1 MSERE
6 IQNDIQKEHS
16 RGATRLLRINC
27 GAAWQGQ
34 VIDQT
39 PARLVLSPWYPVKLA
54 AEGVSDLLGWT
65 TVEITADMVGTKVA
79 VLTAVEVKDRG
90 KPTPEQLSFLHLV
103 RRSGGRGGVAR
114 SVAEAGAIIRGLDH
128 TSENILPVL

>member
-1 MSERE
+1 MSERQ

-16 RGATRLLRINC
+16 KGLTRLLRINC

-39 PARLVLSPWYPVKLA
+39 PARLILSPWYPVKLA

-114 SVAEAGAIIRGLDH
+114 SVDEAGAIIRGLDH
-128 TSENILPVL
+128 TSEIIS